1 MEGVTAESSLSALS
15 HRTPGG
21 LRRTRQ
27 MESAAID
34 VVALWQ
40 FRARRLGAECHVGTS
55 NFFASPSAAI
65 PLLNSRN
72 SFNRRGG

>member
-34 VVALWQ
+34 VVALWR
-40 FRARRLGAECHVGTS
+40 FRARRLGTEHAEYYVALRTS
-55 NFFASPSAAI
+55 SPRPPQQS
-65 PLLNSRN
+65 LS
-72 SFNRRGG
+72 